1 MEDQQAKGAVMAGNT
16 STSYRV
22 VLGAGL
28 ATTALVLFGVH
39 VLNQVTDDFQVMGF
53 YVEYVIPL
61 GALIVGLLAAVGYG
75 AASWLAGVRMSKWLI
90 WAVVLLQVGA
100 YFAAQYIEFRSL
112 DLVYENGEP
121 VGFLEYFDHVTRQ
134 FAWVEDGKAGEPF
147 GMWGYA
153 MRALEIG
160 GFAFGGLIVPLI
172 LLGRPYCEACS
183 AYYRRKRLALLPA
196 GVAPKKIRKRD
207 AEARKEYEASD
218 ERAREQGLAALQQ
231 LFAEVAQGNAE
242 GGKALLAEHE
252 GNQKAIGKL
261 TGRISLDAYWCRR
274 CDGGFLRATLLAG
287 QGDKVA
293 TSHLGDSARMP
304 DVSPLG

>member
-1 MEDQQAKGAVMAGNT
+1 MAGNT

-39 VLNQVTDDFQVMGF
+39 VLNQVTDDFQIMGF

-61 GALIVGLLAAVGYG
+61 GALIVGLLAATGYG

-112 DLVYENGEP
+112 GLVYENGEP
-121 VGFLEYFDHVTRQ
+121 VGFFEYFDHVTRQ

-147 GMWGYA
+147 GVWGYA

-160 GFAFGGLIVPLI
+160 GFAFGGLIVPLV

-183 AYYRRKRLALLPA
+183 AYYRQKRLALLPA
-196 GVAPKKIRKRD
+196 GVEPRKVKKLSE
-207 AEARKEYEASD
+207 EARKEYEASE
-218 ERAREQGLAALQQ
+218 ERARERGLAMLEK
-231 LFAEVAQGNAE
+231 LFAEAEQGNAE
-242 GGKALLAEHE
+242 GCKALLAEHE
-252 GNQKAIGKL
+252 GDQKAIGKL
-261 TGRISLDAYWCRR
+261 TGRIAVDAYR
-274 CDGGFLRATLLAG
+274 CPRCCGGFLRAAALVG

-293 TSHLGDSARMP
+293 TNPLGDSAPMP